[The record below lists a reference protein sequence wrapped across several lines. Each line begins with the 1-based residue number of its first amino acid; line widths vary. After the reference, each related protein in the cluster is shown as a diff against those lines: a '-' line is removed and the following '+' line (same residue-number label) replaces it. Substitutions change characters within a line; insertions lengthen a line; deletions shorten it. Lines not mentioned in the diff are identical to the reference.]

1 MCSRKSRK
9 SKYNCCKK
17 NNFYKLIDF
26 LIYKIK
32 FKLNKIK

>member
-1 MCSRKSRK
+1 MYSRK

-26 LIYKIK
+26 LIINYIET
-32 FKLNKIK
+32 LL